1 MLITKNNAFP
11 SMEKTSLQLCT
22 TQGRTL
28 LSGEVGVEQTFEE
41 CAALC
46 DQTEECNAI
55 ELWHAYNWNCYWCTD
70 TGLIEPYTYTNDL
83 AYPAHV
89 WVRSK

>member
-1 MLITKNNAFP
+1 M
-11 SMEKTSLQLCT
+11 
-22 TQGRTL
+22 
-28 LSGEVGVEQTFEE
+28 EQTFKE
-41 CAALC
+41 CAAQC
-46 DQTEECNAI
+46 DQTEGCNAI

-89 WVRSK
+89 WVRSE

>member
-1 MLITKNNAFP
+1 M
-11 SMEKTSLQLCT
+11 
-22 TQGRTL
+22 L
-28 LSGEVGVEQTFEE
+28 LSGEVGVEQTFKE
-41 CAALC
+41 CAAQC
-46 DQTEECNAI
+46 DQTEGCNAI

-89 WVRSK
+89 WVRSE